1 MRHNWTAPLL
11 LLALCAC
18 GKEKEPAADHPT
30 PDVALNFS
38 QPIDAHN
45 SEAGWTL
52 KVRGTQLTLSRPG
65 QPDLVANA
73 PGAVITA
80 HSAAWTA
87 AMANGQ
93 TLKVSLY
100 GSPCVETLGG
110 PSWPMAAEITLP
122 GSSPLGGCAGPAAA
136 KR

>member
-1 MRHNWTAPLL
+1 MRHPWIAPVL

-18 GKEKEPAADHPT
+18 GKDKETASDRPV

-45 SEAGWTL
+45 SEAGWRL
-52 KVRGTQLTLSRPG
+52 KVRGTQLTLSQPN

-80 HSAAWTA
+80 HSAVWTA

-100 GSPCVETLGG
+100 GSPCTETLGG
-110 PSWPMAAEITLP
+110 PSWPMAAEVALP
-122 GSSPLGGCAGPAAA
+122 GSSPLGGCAGPAA

>member
-1 MRHNWTAPLL
+1 M
-11 LLALCAC
+11 
-18 GKEKEPAADHPT
+18 
-30 PDVALNFS
+30 ALNFS

-52 KVRGTQLTLSRPG
+52 KVRGTQLTLSRPN

-80 HSAAWTA
+80 HSAVWTA
-87 AMANGQ
+87 AMADGQ
-93 TLKVSLY
+93 TVTVSLY
-100 GSPCVETLGG
+100 SSPCTEMTGG

-122 GSSPLGGCAGPAAA
+122 GASPLGGCAGPAAV

>member
-1 MRHNWTAPLL
+1 MRHPWIAPLL

-18 GKEKEPAADHPT
+18 SKEKESATDRPV

-45 SEAGWTL
+45 SEAGWLL
-52 KVRGTQLTLSRPG
+52 KVRGTQLTLSRPNL
-65 QPDLVANA
+65 PDLVANA

-80 HSAAWTA
+80 HSAAWTGV
-87 AMANGQ
+87 MANGQ
-93 TLKVSLY
+93 TVKVSLY
-100 GSPCVETLGG
+100 GSPCTETLGG
-110 PSWPMAAEITLP
+110 PSWPMAAEVTP
-122 GSSPLGGCAGPAAA
+122 PDASPLGGCAGPAAA